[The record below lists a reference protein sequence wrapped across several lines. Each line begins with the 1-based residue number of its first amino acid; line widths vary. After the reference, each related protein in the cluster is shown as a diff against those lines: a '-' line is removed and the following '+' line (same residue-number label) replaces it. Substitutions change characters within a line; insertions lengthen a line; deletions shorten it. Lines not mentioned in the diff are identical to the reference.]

1 MRLNFLRKMDSFR
14 GVSLN
19 IFTAAQNLLVD
30 LSISLPHG
38 VLEVQDVVVDVD
50 DVLLAIISHRLRTLA

>member
-1 MRLNFLRKMDSFR
+1 MDSFR
-14 GVSLN
+14 PASLN

-30 LSISLPHG
+30 LSISLPDG